1 MGGLSNLPKDNPFV
15 LLKKCQDQK
24 CGNLFTKS
32 QLKNAEK
39 KLNNTTKKKC
49 NKIKDFSKTLQCEMS
64 VLQKSELFK
73 LQKKKTKCAEV
84 KCKKEK
90 ENFRKK
96 IVENLK
102 KFKKTMKNKK
112 RKKKQHPDLLKMIQ

>member
-15 LLKKCQDQK
+15 LLKKCRDQK

-39 KLNNTTKKKC
+39 KLHNTTKKKC

-96 IVENLK
+96 LAKNLK